1 MRDDLRRAG
10 DDEEAPQKGVGVE
23 RLRAV
28 WGRRKWL
35 AVLVFTLP
43 FTAAMTMIFSLPTFY
58 RSTAVVLVDRQQ
70 VPETFVPATVTSE
83 LETRLHTIS
92 QEIFSRARLEALIT
106 RFGLYPALR
115 KQAQTEEVV
124 ERMRKDI
131 KLELKTT
138 NAKEGYRS
146 ATTAFTISYRGPDP
160 QTVALVTNTLASFYI
175 EENLKVRE
183 RQATGTAEFLK
194 VQLTETRKRLD
205 GLETRVSDFRRRYL
219 GELPQQMQANL
230 TAMENLNNQLRMNSD
245 NQTRAIERRESLS
258 SLLAEAASSPQLYG
272 GTPGS
277 PVAVEPPAARLAR
290 LRVDLATARARY
302 TEGHPSI
309 TRLNAEIAAIEQALA
324 EAKSGDKTDSAGL
337 SASPYVL
344 RLRETLQGAESDLKV
359 LKTEEQRLRAA
370 IAGYQMRLENTP
382 KREQEYLEV
391 SRDYETTKELYA
403 SLGKRFEAAQLAES
417 MEQRQKGEQFR
428 ILDPAVPSNVPAAP
442 NRLRLFLL
450 SLVLSLGLAG
460 GVLMLA
466 EMLDTSFHSSDEI
479 RHFTIVPVLVSLPK
493 IVTDADR
500 QRGQRRF
507 RLAAAGAV
515 LGLIVIAGGSYLIA
529 HGNELLVQMLSGSGS

>member
-1 MRDDLRRAG
+1 MRDDLRRVA
-10 DDEEAPQKGVGVE
+10 DEEEAPQKGVAVE
-23 RLRAV
+23 RLRAA

-35 AVLVFTLP
+35 AVLVFALP
-43 FTAAMTMIFSLPTFY
+43 FTAAVTVIFSLPTFY
-58 RSTAVVLVDRQQ
+58 RSTAVILVDRQQ

-92 QEIFSRARLEALIT
+92 QEILSRARLDALIT

-115 KQAQTEEVV
+115 KQVQTEELV
-124 ERMRKDI
+124 ERMRRDV

-138 NAKEGYRS
+138 AGKEGYRS
-146 ATTAFTISYRGPDP
+146 ATTAFTLSYRGTDP
-160 QTVALVTNTLASFYI
+160 QTVAQVTNTLASFYI

-205 GLETRVSDFRRRYL
+205 ELEGRVSDFRRRYL

-230 TAMENLNNQLRMNSD
+230 TGMENLNTQLRLNND
-245 NQTRAIERRESLS
+245 NQTRAIERRDSLTG
-258 SLLAEAASSPQLYG
+258 LLAEAASSPQLYG
-272 GTPGS
+272 GAPGTP
-277 PVAVEPPAARLAR
+277 AAAEPRAARLAR
-290 LRVDLATARARY
+290 LRMELAAARARY
-302 TEGHPSI
+302 TEEHPSVV
-309 TRLNAEIAAIEQALA
+309 RLKAEIAATEQQPV
-324 EAKSGDKTDSAGL
+324 ETKSGDKTDAAGL

-344 RLRETLQGAESDLKV
+344 RLREMLQAAQSDLKV
-359 LKTEEQRLRAA
+359 LKAEEQRLREA
-370 IAGYQMRLENTP
+370 IAAYQGRLENTP

-428 ILDPAVPSNVPAAP
+428 ILDPAVPSGVPAAP
-442 NRLRLFLL
+442 NRLRLLVVG
-450 SLVLSLGLAG
+450 LVLSLGLAG
-460 GVLMLA
+460 GALMLA
-466 EMLDTSFHSSDEI
+466 EMLDTSFHSTDEI
-479 RHFTIVPVLVSLPK
+479 RQFTIVPVLVSVPK
-493 IVTDADR
+493 IMTDADR

-507 RLAAAGAV
+507 RVAAAGAV
-515 LGLIVIAGGSYLIA
+515 LGLIVIAGGSYFLA
-529 HGNELLVQMLSGSGS
+529 HGNELLVSMLSGSGS

>member
-1 MRDDLRRAG
+1 MRDDLRRG
-10 DDEEAPQKGVGVE
+10 TDDEETPQKGVAIE
-23 RLRAV
+23 RLRAA

-35 AVLVFTLP
+35 AVLVFALP
-43 FTAAMTMIFSLPTFY
+43 FTAAVTVIFSLPTFY

-92 QEIFSRARLEALIT
+92 QEILSRARLEALIT

-115 KQAQTEEVV
+115 KQAQTEELV

-138 NAKEGYRS
+138 TTRDGSRS
-146 ATTAFTISYRGPDP
+146 ATTAFAISYQGPDP
-160 QTVALVTNTLASFYI
+160 QTVAQVTTTLASFYI

-205 GLETRVSDFRRRYL
+205 ELEARVSDFRRRYL

-230 TAMENLNNQLRMNSD
+230 TAMENLNNQLRINSD
-245 NQTRAIERRESLS
+245 NQTRAKERRDSLT

-272 GTPGS
+272 GTPGA
-277 PVAVEPPAARLAR
+277 PAVSEPRAARLTR
-290 LRVDLATARARY
+290 LRMELAAARARY
-302 TEGHPSI
+302 TEEHPSV
-309 TRLNAEIAAIEQALA
+309 TRLKAEIAATEQ
-324 EAKSGDKTDSAGL
+324 EQVDTKSADKTDSAGL
-337 SASPYVL
+337 PATPYVL
-344 RLRETLQGAESDLKV
+344 RLREMLQSAESDLKV
-359 LKTEEQRLRAA
+359 LKAEEQRLQAA
-370 IAGYQMRLENTP
+370 MASYQTRLENTP

-391 SRDYETTKELYA
+391 SRDYETTRELYA

-428 ILDPAVPSNVPAAP
+428 ILDPAVPSGVPAAP
-442 NRLRLFLL
+442 NRWRLFLVN
-450 SLVLSLGLAG
+450 LVLSLGLAG

-466 EMLDTSFHSSDEI
+466 EMLDTSFHSTDEI
-479 RHFTIVPVLVSLPK
+479 RQFTIVPVLVSVPK

-515 LGLIVIAGGSYLIA
+515 LGLIAIAGGSYFIA